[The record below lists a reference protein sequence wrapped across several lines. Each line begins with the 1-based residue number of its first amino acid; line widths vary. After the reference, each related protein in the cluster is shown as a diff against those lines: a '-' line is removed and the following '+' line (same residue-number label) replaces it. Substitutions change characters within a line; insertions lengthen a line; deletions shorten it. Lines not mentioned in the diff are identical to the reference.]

1 MDLLQNPFHIL
12 NASPRDNLRRI
23 MELADERSLL
33 LDSSECM
40 DARSDL
46 TNLRKRLSAEV
57 AWLPGI
63 GPKRVGEVLSLLK
76 SSPTDLLAV
85 DNLSSIAR
93 ANLLA
98 SGLARL
104 PDHNADDVA
113 EWILEISWAFEDLD
127 PEELRVI
134 INEERVVSGFPEVSD
149 LSAVESEIQ
158 ERRRHYRQVIKS
170 ALDNLSPKE
179 LVEAVTVAVE
189 SATDDG
195 EEHGPILIADLVDSY
210 EVEAQGFLDKEEGN
224 IRALVEK
231 LRAAVD
237 AERPDSAL
245 APMVNQLIQV
255 VKNWDTVAQPIQVST
270 KSRGLDHDASHR
282 VAGLVRGLAIHM
294 FNEHGKLDFS
304 QQLTNMLQEVFAEV
318 GEVAE
323 RTAEDADAL
332 GEIAE
337 QRVLHSEVSK
347 IEELTTQIKADVDNG
362 RPDSYLSPK
371 VSQLC
376 QLVMNWEIDPE
387 HDASQHAAWT
397 VRDLAIHMFNKHD
410 KLDLSQQLTQA
421 LLGVFEDA
429 GEIFDRISDDAKALQ
444 EIASNRSKLLSQ
456 FREFNLNGNSFS
468 FKGRTYNTIDIRHI
482 GFYRAV
488 TTHKTNFVETGKTEQ
503 ASIYLTMSGGQE
515 VKISVDE
522 QGFFFNKDKSAQI
535 KTVVEFYS
543 YLSHVTVERRVEFYE
558 SQIKRT
564 GYFEYDKCYFYPRD
578 KIVFRGRD
586 FSLSSTSFMR
596 GYGYVEMRKKD
607 YGILD
612 KIKREVSLTKIP
624 QFSTIIDTDV
634 IFHLLDK
641 HFSLR
646 WKS

>member
-12 NASPRDNLRRI
+12 NASPRDNRRRI

-40 DARSDL
+40 EARSEL
-46 TNLRKRLSAEV
+46 TNPRKRLSAEV

-63 GPKRVGEVLSLLK
+63 GPKRVGEVLSLLE
-76 SSPTDLLAV
+76 SSPADLLAV

-98 SGLARL
+98 AGLARL
-104 PDHNADDVA
+104 SDHNADDVA

-127 PEELRVI
+127 ADELSVI

-149 LSAVESEIQ
+149 LSAVEAEIQ

-195 EEHGPILIADLVDSY
+195 EEHGPIMIADLVDSY

-237 AERPDSAL
+237 AERPDSTL

-337 QRVLHSEVSK
+337 QRVRL
-347 IEELTTQIKADVDNG
+347 IEDAKNRAEEWRREITYEADVG
-362 RPDSYLSPK
+362 
-371 VSQLC
+371 
-376 QLVMNWEIDPE
+376 
-387 HDASQHAAWT
+387 
-397 VRDLAIHMFNKHD
+397 AIFKD
-410 KLDLSQQLTQA
+410 KLRISPEGIEWKGRRWDLDSITRVRWGGTRHSVNGIPTGTTYSIIFGNGSNYASIELKKEATYSNFIDRLWRAVGVRLLTEYLEGLRDGKKYRFGSAVMSDHGMELERKKLFGSNERVFCRWGELVIWNGAGVFCIGKKEDKKLAAVFSYQEEDNIHVLEA
-421 LLGVFEDA
+421 AIRMFWKRGGDRMSCLLGE
-429 GEIFDRISDDAKALQ
+429 
-444 EIASNRSKLLSQ
+444 
-456 FREFNLNGNSFS
+456 
-468 FKGRTYNTIDIRHI
+468 
-482 GFYRAV
+482 
-488 TTHKTNFVETGKTEQ
+488 
-503 ASIYLTMSGGQE
+503 
-515 VKISVDE
+515 
-522 QGFFFNKDKSAQI
+522 
-535 KTVVEFYS
+535 
-543 YLSHVTVERRVEFYE
+543 
-558 SQIKRT
+558 
-564 GYFEYDKCYFYPRD
+564 
-578 KIVFRGRD
+578 
-586 FSLSSTSFMR
+586 
-596 GYGYVEMRKKD
+596 
-607 YGILD
+607 
-612 KIKREVSLTKIP
+612 
-624 QFSTIIDTDV
+624 
-634 IFHLLDK
+634 
-641 HFSLR
+641 
-646 WKS
+646 

>member
-12 NASPRDNLRRI
+12 NASPRDNRRRI

-40 DARSDL
+40 EARSDL
-46 TNLRKRLSAEV
+46 TNPRKRLSAEV

-63 GPKRVGEVLSLLK
+63 GPKRVGEVLSLLE

-85 DNLSSIAR
+85 DKLSSIAR

-98 SGLARL
+98 AGLARL

-127 PEELRVI
+127 ADELSVI

-149 LSAVESEIQ
+149 LSAVEAEIQ
-158 ERRRHYRQVIKS
+158 ERQRHYRQVIKS
-170 ALDNLSPKE
+170 ALDNLSAKE

-224 IRALVEK
+224 IKALVEK

-237 AERPDSAL
+237 AERPDSTL

-337 QRVLHSEVSK
+337 QRVRL
-347 IEELTTQIKADVDNG
+347 IEDAKNKAEEWRREITYEADVG
-362 RPDSYLSPK
+362 
-371 VSQLC
+371 
-376 QLVMNWEIDPE
+376 
-387 HDASQHAAWT
+387 
-397 VRDLAIHMFNKHD
+397 AIFKD
-410 KLDLSQQLTQA
+410 KLRISPEGIEWKGRRWDLDSISRVRWGGTRHSVNGIPTGTTYSIIFGNGSNYASIELKKEAIYSNFIDRLWRAVGVRLLTEYLEGLRDGKKYRFGSAVMSDHGMELERKKLFGSNERVFCRWGELVVWNGAGFFCIGKKEDKKLAAAFSYQGEDNIHVLEA
-421 LLGVFEDA
+421 AIRMFWKRGGDRLSCLLGE
-429 GEIFDRISDDAKALQ
+429 
-444 EIASNRSKLLSQ
+444 
-456 FREFNLNGNSFS
+456 
-468 FKGRTYNTIDIRHI
+468 
-482 GFYRAV
+482 
-488 TTHKTNFVETGKTEQ
+488 
-503 ASIYLTMSGGQE
+503 
-515 VKISVDE
+515 
-522 QGFFFNKDKSAQI
+522 
-535 KTVVEFYS
+535 
-543 YLSHVTVERRVEFYE
+543 
-558 SQIKRT
+558 
-564 GYFEYDKCYFYPRD
+564 
-578 KIVFRGRD
+578 
-586 FSLSSTSFMR
+586 
-596 GYGYVEMRKKD
+596 
-607 YGILD
+607 
-612 KIKREVSLTKIP
+612 
-624 QFSTIIDTDV
+624 
-634 IFHLLDK
+634 
-641 HFSLR
+641 
-646 WKS
+646 

>member
-12 NASPRDNLRRI
+12 NASPRDNRRRI

-40 DARSDL
+40 EARSEL
-46 TNLRKRLSAEV
+46 TNPRKRLSAEV

-63 GPKRVGEVLSLLK
+63 GPKRVGEVLSLIE

-98 SGLARL
+98 AGLARL

-113 EWILEISWAFEDLD
+113 EWILEIAWAFEDLD
-127 PEELRVI
+127 ADELSVI
-134 INEERVVSGFPEVSD
+134 INEERIVSGFPEVSD
-149 LSAVESEIQ
+149 LSAVEAEIQ
-158 ERRRHYRQVIKS
+158 ERRRYYRQVIKS

-195 EEHGPILIADLVDSY
+195 EEHGPIMIADLVDSY

-237 AERPDSAL
+237 AERSDSTL

-337 QRVLHSEVSK
+337 QRVRLIADAK
-347 IEELTTQIKADVDNG
+347 NRAEEWRREITYEADVG
-362 RPDSYLSPK
+362 
-371 VSQLC
+371 
-376 QLVMNWEIDPE
+376 
-387 HDASQHAAWT
+387 
-397 VRDLAIHMFNKHD
+397 AIFKD
-410 KLDLSQQLTQA
+410 KLRISPEGIEWKGRRWDLDSITRVRWGGTRHSVNGIPTGTTYSIIFGNGSNYASIELKKEATYSNFIDRLWKAVGVRLLTEYLEGLRDGKKYRFGSTVMSDHGMELERKKLFGSNERVFCRWGELVVWNGAGVFCIGKKEDKKLAAAFSYQEEDNIHVLEA
-421 LLGVFEDA
+421 AIRMFWKRGGDRLSSLLGE
-429 GEIFDRISDDAKALQ
+429 
-444 EIASNRSKLLSQ
+444 
-456 FREFNLNGNSFS
+456 
-468 FKGRTYNTIDIRHI
+468 
-482 GFYRAV
+482 
-488 TTHKTNFVETGKTEQ
+488 
-503 ASIYLTMSGGQE
+503 
-515 VKISVDE
+515 
-522 QGFFFNKDKSAQI
+522 
-535 KTVVEFYS
+535 
-543 YLSHVTVERRVEFYE
+543 
-558 SQIKRT
+558 
-564 GYFEYDKCYFYPRD
+564 
-578 KIVFRGRD
+578 
-586 FSLSSTSFMR
+586 
-596 GYGYVEMRKKD
+596 
-607 YGILD
+607 
-612 KIKREVSLTKIP
+612 
-624 QFSTIIDTDV
+624 
-634 IFHLLDK
+634 
-641 HFSLR
+641 
-646 WKS
+646 

>member
-12 NASPRDNLRRI
+12 NASPRDNRRRI

-40 DARSDL
+40 EARSDL
-46 TNLRKRLSAEV
+46 TNPRKRLSAEV

-63 GPKRVGEVLSLLK
+63 GPKRVGEVLSLLE
-76 SSPTDLLAV
+76 SSPADLLAV

-104 PDHNADDVA
+104 PNHNADDVA

-127 PEELRVI
+127 ADELSVI

-149 LSAVESEIQ
+149 ISAVEAEIQ

-195 EEHGPILIADLVDSY
+195 EEHGPIMIADLVDSY

-224 IRALVEK
+224 IKALVEK

-237 AERPDSAL
+237 AERSDSTL

-332 GEIAE
+332 AEIAE
-337 QRVLHSEVSK
+337 EQLRYVEGLVNKAEEWRREITYEAEV
-347 IEELTTQIKADVDNG
+347 G
-362 RPDSYLSPK
+362 
-371 VSQLC
+371 
-376 QLVMNWEIDPE
+376 
-387 HDASQHAAWT
+387 
-397 VRDLAIHMFNKHD
+397 AIFKD
-410 KLDLSQQLTQA
+410 KLRISPEGIEWKGRRWDLDSITRVRWGGTKHSVNGIPTGTTYSIVFGNSSNYTSIELKKEATYSNFIDRLWKAVGVRLLTEYLQGLREGKKYRFGSTIMSDHGMELERKKLFGSNERIFCRWSELVVWNGA
-421 LLGVFEDA
+421 GVFCIGKKDDKKLAAAFSYQEEDNIHVLEAVIRMFWKQGGDRLSSLLGE
-429 GEIFDRISDDAKALQ
+429 
-444 EIASNRSKLLSQ
+444 
-456 FREFNLNGNSFS
+456 
-468 FKGRTYNTIDIRHI
+468 
-482 GFYRAV
+482 
-488 TTHKTNFVETGKTEQ
+488 
-503 ASIYLTMSGGQE
+503 
-515 VKISVDE
+515 
-522 QGFFFNKDKSAQI
+522 
-535 KTVVEFYS
+535 
-543 YLSHVTVERRVEFYE
+543 
-558 SQIKRT
+558 
-564 GYFEYDKCYFYPRD
+564 
-578 KIVFRGRD
+578 
-586 FSLSSTSFMR
+586 
-596 GYGYVEMRKKD
+596 
-607 YGILD
+607 
-612 KIKREVSLTKIP
+612 
-624 QFSTIIDTDV
+624 
-634 IFHLLDK
+634 
-641 HFSLR
+641 
-646 WKS
+646 

>member
-12 NASPRDNLRRI
+12 NASPRDNRRRI

-40 DARSDL
+40 EARSEL
-46 TNLRKRLSAEV
+46 TNPRKRLSAEV

-63 GPKRVGEVLSLLK
+63 GPKRVGEVLSLLE
-76 SSPTDLLAV
+76 SSPADLLAV

-98 SGLARL
+98 AGLARL
-104 PDHNADDVA
+104 SDHNADDVA

-127 PEELRVI
+127 ADELSVI

-149 LSAVESEIQ
+149 LSAVEAEIQ

-189 SATDDG
+189 SATDYG

-224 IRALVEK
+224 IKALVEK

-237 AERPDSAL
+237 AERSDSTL

-255 VKNWDTVAQPIQVST
+255 VKNWDTVAQPIQVSA

-332 GEIAE
+332 AEIAE
-337 QRVLHSEVSK
+337 EQLRYVEGLVNKAEEWRREITYEAEV
-347 IEELTTQIKADVDNG
+347 G
-362 RPDSYLSPK
+362 
-371 VSQLC
+371 
-376 QLVMNWEIDPE
+376 
-387 HDASQHAAWT
+387 
-397 VRDLAIHMFNKHD
+397 AIFKD
-410 KLDLSQQLTQA
+410 KLRISPEGIEWKGRRWDLDSITRVRWGGTKHSVNGIPTGTTYSIVFGNSSNYTSIELKKEATYSNFIDRLWKAVGVRLLTEYLQGLREGKKYRFGSTIMSDHGMELERKKLFGSNERIFCRWSELVVWNGA
-421 LLGVFEDA
+421 GVFCIGKKDDKKLAAAFSYQEEDNIHVLEAVIRMFWKQGGDRLSSLLGE
-429 GEIFDRISDDAKALQ
+429 
-444 EIASNRSKLLSQ
+444 
-456 FREFNLNGNSFS
+456 
-468 FKGRTYNTIDIRHI
+468 
-482 GFYRAV
+482 
-488 TTHKTNFVETGKTEQ
+488 
-503 ASIYLTMSGGQE
+503 
-515 VKISVDE
+515 
-522 QGFFFNKDKSAQI
+522 
-535 KTVVEFYS
+535 
-543 YLSHVTVERRVEFYE
+543 
-558 SQIKRT
+558 
-564 GYFEYDKCYFYPRD
+564 
-578 KIVFRGRD
+578 
-586 FSLSSTSFMR
+586 
-596 GYGYVEMRKKD
+596 
-607 YGILD
+607 
-612 KIKREVSLTKIP
+612 
-624 QFSTIIDTDV
+624 
-634 IFHLLDK
+634 
-641 HFSLR
+641 
-646 WKS
+646 

>member
-12 NASPRDNLRRI
+12 TASLRDNRRRI

-40 DARSDL
+40 ESRSEL
-46 TNLRKRLSAEV
+46 TNPRKRLSAEV

-63 GPKRVGEVLSLLK
+63 APKRAKEVLSLLE
-76 SSPTDLLAV
+76 SSPADLLCV
-85 DNLSSIAR
+85 DKLSSIAR

-98 SGLARL
+98 AGLARL

-113 EWILEISWAFEDLD
+113 EWILEIARAFEDID
-127 PEELRVI
+127 PEELSVI

-149 LSAVESEIQ
+149 VSAVEAEIQ
-158 ERRRHYRQVIKS
+158 ERRRHYRQIIKS

-179 LVEAVTVAVE
+179 LVEAVTSAVE

-195 EEHGPILIADLVDSY
+195 EIHGPILIADLVDSY

-245 APMVNQLIQV
+245 APMVNRLIQV
-255 VKNWDTVAQPIQVST
+255 VKNWDTVVQPIQVST

-318 GEVAE
+318 SEVVE

-337 QRVLHSEVSK
+337 QRILHSEVSR
-347 IEELTTQIKADVDNG
+347 IEEFTTQIKADVDSKL
-362 RPDSYLSPK
+362 PDSYLSPK
-371 VSQLC
+371 VNKLC
-376 QLVMNWEIDPE
+376 QLIMNWEIDHE
-387 HDASQHAAWT
+387 HDASQHIAWIT
-397 VRDLAIHMFNKHD
+397 RDLAIHMFNKHD
-410 KLDLSQQLTQA
+410 KLDFAQQLTNA
-421 LLGVFEDA
+421 LLGVFENA
-429 GEIFDRISDDAKALQ
+429 GEFSDRIADDAKALQ
-444 EIASNRSKLLSQ
+444 DIAASRRKLLSQ

-468 FKGRTYNTIDIRHI
+468 FKGRTYRMNDIRHI

-488 TTHKTNFVETGKTEQ
+488 TTHKTNFIETGKTEQ
-503 ASIYLTMSGGQE
+503 ANIYLTMSGGQE

-522 QGFFFNKDKSAQI
+522 QGVFFSKDKSAQI

-543 YLSHVTVERRVEFYE
+543 YLSHVTFDRRVDFYE
-558 SQIKRT
+558 SQIKRS
-564 GYFEYDKCYFYPRD
+564 GYFEYDECYFYPRK
-578 KIVFRGRD
+578 KIIFRGRD
-586 FSLSSTSFMR
+586 FDLSSTSFLR
-596 GYGYVEMRKKD
+596 GYGYVEMKKKD
-607 YGILD
+607 FGILD

-646 WKS
+646 WNS

>member
-12 NASPRDNLRRI
+12 NASPRDNRRRI
-23 MELADERSLL
+23 MELADELSLL

-40 DARSDL
+40 EARSEL
-46 TNLRKRLSAEV
+46 TNPRKRLSAEV

-63 GPKRVGEVLSLLK
+63 GPKRAGELLSIIE

-85 DNLSSIAR
+85 GNLSSIAR

-98 SGLARL
+98 AGIARL

-113 EWILEISWAFEDLD
+113 EWILEIAWAFEDLD
-127 PEELRVI
+127 PDELSVI
-134 INEERVVSGFPEVSD
+134 INEERIVSGFPEVSD
-149 LSAVESEIQ
+149 LSAVEAEIQ

-224 IRALVEK
+224 IKALVEK

-237 AERPDSAL
+237 AERSDSTL

-294 FNEHGKLDFS
+294 FNAHGKLDFS

-332 GEIAE
+332 AEIAE
-337 QRVLHSEVSK
+337 EQLRYVEGLVNKAEEWRREITYEAEV
-347 IEELTTQIKADVDNG
+347 G
-362 RPDSYLSPK
+362 
-371 VSQLC
+371 
-376 QLVMNWEIDPE
+376 
-387 HDASQHAAWT
+387 
-397 VRDLAIHMFNKHD
+397 AIFKD
-410 KLDLSQQLTQA
+410 KLRISPEGIEWKGRRWDLDSITRVRWGGTKHSVNGIPTGTTYSIVFGNSSNYTSIELKKEATYSNFIDRLWKAVGVRLLTEYLQGLRGGKKYRFGSTIMSDHGMELERKKLFGSNERIFCRWSELVVWNGA
-421 LLGVFEDA
+421 GVFCIGKKDDKKLAAAFSYQEEDNIHVLEAVIRMFWKQGGDRLSSLLGE
-429 GEIFDRISDDAKALQ
+429 
-444 EIASNRSKLLSQ
+444 
-456 FREFNLNGNSFS
+456 
-468 FKGRTYNTIDIRHI
+468 
-482 GFYRAV
+482 
-488 TTHKTNFVETGKTEQ
+488 
-503 ASIYLTMSGGQE
+503 
-515 VKISVDE
+515 
-522 QGFFFNKDKSAQI
+522 
-535 KTVVEFYS
+535 
-543 YLSHVTVERRVEFYE
+543 
-558 SQIKRT
+558 
-564 GYFEYDKCYFYPRD
+564 
-578 KIVFRGRD
+578 
-586 FSLSSTSFMR
+586 
-596 GYGYVEMRKKD
+596 
-607 YGILD
+607 
-612 KIKREVSLTKIP
+612 
-624 QFSTIIDTDV
+624 
-634 IFHLLDK
+634 
-641 HFSLR
+641 
-646 WKS
+646 

>member
-1 MDLLQNPFHIL
+1 MDLLQNHFHIL
-12 NASPRDNLRRI
+12 NASPRDNRRRI

-40 DARSDL
+40 EACSEL
-46 TNLRKRLSAEV
+46 TNPRKRLSAEV

-63 GPKRVGEVLSLLK
+63 GPKRVGEVLSILE

-85 DNLSSIAR
+85 DKLSSIAR

-127 PEELRVI
+127 PEELSVI

-149 LSAVESEIQ
+149 LSAVEAEIQ

-195 EEHGPILIADLVDSY
+195 EEHGPILIADLIDSY

-231 LRAAVD
+231 LWAVVD
-237 AERPDSAL
+237 AERPDSTL

-282 VAGLVRGLAIHM
+282 VAGLVRSLAIHM

-323 RTAEDADAL
+323 RTAEDVDAL

-337 QRVLHSEVSK
+337 QRVRLIEDAKNKAEEWRREITYEAEV
-347 IEELTTQIKADVDNG
+347 G
-362 RPDSYLSPK
+362 
-371 VSQLC
+371 
-376 QLVMNWEIDPE
+376 
-387 HDASQHAAWT
+387 
-397 VRDLAIHMFNKHD
+397 AIFKD
-410 KLDLSQQLTQA
+410 KLRISPEGIEWKGRRWDLDSITRVRWGGTKHSVNGIPTGTTYCIVFGNSSNYTSIELKKEATYSNFIDRLWKAVGVRLLTEYLQGLREGKKYRFGSTIMSDHGMELERKKLFGSNERIFCRWSELVVWTGA
-421 LLGVFEDA
+421 GVFCIGKKDDKKLAAAFSYQEEDNIHVLEAVIRMFWKQGGDRLSSLLGE
-429 GEIFDRISDDAKALQ
+429 
-444 EIASNRSKLLSQ
+444 
-456 FREFNLNGNSFS
+456 
-468 FKGRTYNTIDIRHI
+468 
-482 GFYRAV
+482 
-488 TTHKTNFVETGKTEQ
+488 
-503 ASIYLTMSGGQE
+503 
-515 VKISVDE
+515 
-522 QGFFFNKDKSAQI
+522 
-535 KTVVEFYS
+535 
-543 YLSHVTVERRVEFYE
+543 
-558 SQIKRT
+558 
-564 GYFEYDKCYFYPRD
+564 
-578 KIVFRGRD
+578 
-586 FSLSSTSFMR
+586 
-596 GYGYVEMRKKD
+596 
-607 YGILD
+607 
-612 KIKREVSLTKIP
+612 
-624 QFSTIIDTDV
+624 
-634 IFHLLDK
+634 
-641 HFSLR
+641 
-646 WKS
+646 

>member
-12 NASPRDNLRRI
+12 NASPRDNRRRI

-46 TNLRKRLSAEV
+46 TNPRKRLSAEV

-127 PEELRVI
+127 PEELSVI

-149 LSAVESEIQ
+149 LSAVEAEIQ

-189 SATDDG
+189 SATDNG
-195 EEHGPILIADLVDSY
+195 EEHGPILIADLIDSY

-231 LRAAVD
+231 LRAVVD
-237 AERPDSAL
+237 AERPDSTL

-337 QRVLHSEVSK
+337 QRVRL
-347 IEELTTQIKADVDNG
+347 IEDAKNKAEEWRREITYEADVG
-362 RPDSYLSPK
+362 
-371 VSQLC
+371 
-376 QLVMNWEIDPE
+376 
-387 HDASQHAAWT
+387 
-397 VRDLAIHMFNKHD
+397 AIFKD
-410 KLDLSQQLTQA
+410 KLRISPEGIEWKGRRWDLDSISRVRWGGTRHSVNGIPTGTTYSIIFGNGSNYASIELKKEAIYSNFIDRLWRAVGVRLLTEYLEGLRDGKKYRFGSAVMSDHGMELERKKLFGSNERVFCRWGELVIWNGAGVFCIGKKEDKKLAATFSYQEEDNIHVLEA
-421 LLGVFEDA
+421 AIRMFWKRGGDRLSCLLGE
-429 GEIFDRISDDAKALQ
+429 
-444 EIASNRSKLLSQ
+444 
-456 FREFNLNGNSFS
+456 
-468 FKGRTYNTIDIRHI
+468 
-482 GFYRAV
+482 
-488 TTHKTNFVETGKTEQ
+488 
-503 ASIYLTMSGGQE
+503 
-515 VKISVDE
+515 
-522 QGFFFNKDKSAQI
+522 
-535 KTVVEFYS
+535 
-543 YLSHVTVERRVEFYE
+543 
-558 SQIKRT
+558 
-564 GYFEYDKCYFYPRD
+564 
-578 KIVFRGRD
+578 
-586 FSLSSTSFMR
+586 
-596 GYGYVEMRKKD
+596 
-607 YGILD
+607 
-612 KIKREVSLTKIP
+612 
-624 QFSTIIDTDV
+624 
-634 IFHLLDK
+634 
-641 HFSLR
+641 
-646 WKS
+646 

>member
-12 NASPRDNLRRI
+12 NASPRDNRRRI

-33 LDSSECM
+33 LDSNECM
-40 DARSDL
+40 EARSEL
-46 TNLRKRLSAEV
+46 TNPRKRLSAEV

-63 GPKRVGEVLSLLK
+63 GPKRAGEVLSLIE

-113 EWILEISWAFEDLD
+113 EWILEISWAFEDID
-127 PEELRVI
+127 PEELSVI

-149 LSAVESEIQ
+149 LSAIESEIQ
-158 ERRRHYRQVIKS
+158 ERRRHYRQVIKT

-195 EEHGPILIADLVDSY
+195 EEHGPILIADLIDSY

-237 AERPDSAL
+237 AERPDSTL

-337 QRVLHSEVSK
+337 QRVRL
-347 IEELTTQIKADVDNG
+347 IEDAKNRAEEWRREITYEADVG
-362 RPDSYLSPK
+362 
-371 VSQLC
+371 
-376 QLVMNWEIDPE
+376 
-387 HDASQHAAWT
+387 
-397 VRDLAIHMFNKHD
+397 AIFKD
-410 KLDLSQQLTQA
+410 KLRISPEGIEWKGRRWDLDSITRVRWGGTRHSVNGIPTGTTYSIIFGNGSNYASIELKKEVTYSNFIDRLWRAVGVRLLTEYLEGLRDGKKYRFGSAVMSDHGMELERKKLFGSNERVFCRWGELVIWNGAGVFCIGKKEDKKLAAAFSYQEEDNIHVLEA
-421 LLGVFEDA
+421 TIRMFWKRGGDRMSCLLGE
-429 GEIFDRISDDAKALQ
+429 
-444 EIASNRSKLLSQ
+444 
-456 FREFNLNGNSFS
+456 
-468 FKGRTYNTIDIRHI
+468 
-482 GFYRAV
+482 
-488 TTHKTNFVETGKTEQ
+488 
-503 ASIYLTMSGGQE
+503 
-515 VKISVDE
+515 
-522 QGFFFNKDKSAQI
+522 
-535 KTVVEFYS
+535 
-543 YLSHVTVERRVEFYE
+543 
-558 SQIKRT
+558 
-564 GYFEYDKCYFYPRD
+564 
-578 KIVFRGRD
+578 
-586 FSLSSTSFMR
+586 
-596 GYGYVEMRKKD
+596 
-607 YGILD
+607 
-612 KIKREVSLTKIP
+612 
-624 QFSTIIDTDV
+624 
-634 IFHLLDK
+634 
-641 HFSLR
+641 
-646 WKS
+646 

>member
-12 NASPRDNLRRI
+12 TASPRDNRRRI

-40 DARSDL
+40 EARSDL
-46 TNLRKRLSAEV
+46 TNPRKRLSAEV

-63 GPKRVGEVLSLLK
+63 GPKRAGEVLSLLA

-85 DNLSSIAR
+85 DKLSSIAR

-113 EWILEISWAFEDLD
+113 EWILEIAWAFEDID
-127 PEELRVI
+127 PDELSVI

-149 LSAVESEIQ
+149 LSAVEAEIQ

-195 EEHGPILIADLVDSY
+195 EEHGPILIADLIDSY

-237 AERPDSAL
+237 AERPDSTL

-337 QRVLHSEVSK
+337 QRVRL
-347 IEELTTQIKADVDNG
+347 IEDAKNKAEEWRREITYEADVG
-362 RPDSYLSPK
+362 AVFK
-371 VSQLC
+371 
-376 QLVMNWEIDPE
+376 
-387 HDASQHAAWT
+387 
-397 VRDLAIHMFNKHD
+397 D
-410 KLDLSQQLTQA
+410 KLRISPEGIEWKGRRWALNSITRVRWGGTRHSVNGIPTGTTYSIIFGNSSNYASIELKEEAIYSNFIDRLWRAVGVRLLTEYLEGLRDGKKYRFGSAVMSDHGMELERKKLFGSNERVFCRWGELVIWNGAGVFCIGKKEDKKLAAAFSYQEEDNIHVLEAAIRMFWKRGGDRLSC
-421 LLGVFEDA
+421 LLGE
-429 GEIFDRISDDAKALQ
+429 
-444 EIASNRSKLLSQ
+444 
-456 FREFNLNGNSFS
+456 
-468 FKGRTYNTIDIRHI
+468 
-482 GFYRAV
+482 
-488 TTHKTNFVETGKTEQ
+488 
-503 ASIYLTMSGGQE
+503 
-515 VKISVDE
+515 
-522 QGFFFNKDKSAQI
+522 
-535 KTVVEFYS
+535 
-543 YLSHVTVERRVEFYE
+543 
-558 SQIKRT
+558 
-564 GYFEYDKCYFYPRD
+564 
-578 KIVFRGRD
+578 
-586 FSLSSTSFMR
+586 
-596 GYGYVEMRKKD
+596 
-607 YGILD
+607 
-612 KIKREVSLTKIP
+612 
-624 QFSTIIDTDV
+624 
-634 IFHLLDK
+634 
-641 HFSLR
+641 
-646 WKS
+646 